1 MTAKSG
7 HEHPHCRMTK
17 STTELEP
24 ADTEP
29 RLRPQSLCDVASSRG
44 VDPQLRSASCR
55 LAQHPDHH
63 DDSDPASD
71 GERHPLV
78 PEDREQDDDGTPA
91 LQNRRAASRSTSEKT
106 MQQQSNLALATE
118 ASPVKSGGIVTPGTG
133 ATRRK
138 HASFGRDVKQGS
150 GTTRASTT
158 ELPDV
163 KKVDLQQNP
172 GRYRRRRHCDTDG
185 KEECFLSVESGV
197 KQGKDGDVIQLPQG
211 KRRKARLRKNSLSLQ
226 AQQPPPTQGPKRRQR
241 QHRNS
246 RPQSS
251 GVSTLEE
258 GALEADFASF
268 EEWPLEAVLKRVRV
282 GGAATFQVEFTWNL
296 CTNHGTNPWPI

>member
-1 MTAKSG
+1 
-7 HEHPHCRMTK
+7 
-17 STTELEP
+17 
-24 ADTEP
+24 
-29 RLRPQSLCDVASSRG
+29 
-44 VDPQLRSASCR
+44 
-55 LAQHPDHH
+55 
-63 DDSDPASD
+63 
-71 GERHPLV
+71 
-78 PEDREQDDDGTPA
+78 
-91 LQNRRAASRSTSEKT
+91 

-138 HASFGRDVKQGS
+138 HASFGRDVKQDS

-163 KKVDLQQNP
+163 KVDLQQNP
-172 GRYRRRRHCDTDG
+172 GRYRRRRHCDTNS

-226 AQQPPPTQGPKRRQR
+226 AQQPPPTQGPKRRQSQR
-241 QHRNS
+241 RNS

-251 GVSTLEE
+251 GASTLEE

-268 EEWPLEAVLKRVRV
+268 EEWPLEEVLKRVWV
-282 GGAATFQVEFTWNL
+282 GGAATFQVEFTWNP
-296 CTNHGTNPWPI
+296 CTNHGTNHGQHDRVFEIPRCKSPGGRYSLTARALSSRVTPSTEKVQGDEYYTVEEILSEDREKRDWSPWSSGLGMGRSTILGTHYPLRGMS